1 MLHDRSAL
9 IDQLRTHLT
18 QQRYNPVVIHNQCRG
33 AEHFLEYLAQRNDE
47 VSGARRPVPF
57 FLPLCPLLPG
67 RVPSAK
73 SEMGDRN
80 VEDLVGKE
88 TPLPLPIVEA

>member
-9 IDQLRTHLT
+9 IDQFRTHLT

-57 FLPLCPLLPG
+57 SFRFVLSYQGVSRPP
-67 RVPSAK
+67 RAK
-73 SEMGDRN
+73 WG
-80 VEDLVGKE
+80 VETLR
-88 TPLPLPIVEA
+88 I